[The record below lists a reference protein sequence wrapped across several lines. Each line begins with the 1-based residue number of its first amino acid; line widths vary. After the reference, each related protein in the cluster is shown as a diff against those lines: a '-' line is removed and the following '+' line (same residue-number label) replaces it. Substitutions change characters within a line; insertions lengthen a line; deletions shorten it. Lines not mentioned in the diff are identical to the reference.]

1 MDMRLPLLTAR
12 QGGAITRDQ
21 ALSVLPPAEIRRRL
35 RRGEWR
41 STPWRGIYVEAEV
54 PDDLPSLVRAASLVA
69 GGDLVACHTTASA
82 LWGFGVRSADR
93 LHFLGPP
100 DVDNRRRPGLQVHP
114 SVLGTDDAVLVN
126 GVWCTPP
133 ARTACDV
140 VRHSDPIDGLAILD
154 RALASG
160 CCTRDELLAASVE
173 QAGLRQVIRLRWL
186 IPRADPLA
194 ESPMESRMRW
204 RFLDARLPAP
214 TCQIRVGDPSDRWH
228 RLDTGWRD
236 RRVGAEFD
244 GGIAHLTRE
253 QLRADR
259 DRHNWLTENGWMLL
273 HFTDIDV
280 YRRHARMVATVRR
293 LLDRDTA

>member
-1 MDMRLPLLTAR
+1 MDKRLAALAAR

-21 ALSVLPPAEIRRRL
+21 LLSALPPAEVRRRL

-54 PDDLPSLVRAASLVA
+54 PHDLHSLVRAAALLA
-69 GGDLVACHTTASA
+69 GGDLVACHTTAAA
-82 LWGFGVRSADR
+82 LWGFGIFSDDR
-93 LHFLGPP
+93 LHFLGPNA
-100 DVDNRRRPGLQVHP
+100 VDNRRRPGLQIHP
-114 SVLGTDDAVLVN
+114 SVLGTDDAVLVG

-140 VRHSDPIDGLAILD
+140 VRLSGAIDGLAILD

-160 CCTRDELLAASVE
+160 TCSRDNLVAASIE

-194 ESPMESRMRW
+194 ESPIESRMRW
-204 RFLDARLPAP
+204 RFLEARLPAP
-214 TCQIRVGDPSDRWH
+214 ACQIRVGDVGDRWH

-244 GGIAHLTRE
+244 GGIAHLTHD

-259 DRHNWLTENGWMLL
+259 DRHNWLTENGWTLL

-293 LLDRDTA
+293 LLDRDVA